1 MGTSTQPI
9 ETVVIV
15 DLGNDIQ
22 LTYSVSGYQYT
33 LNKLQLRVK
42 QTDKWVFITNA
53 DGFNNSPD
61 NQVIKLDYKIVS
73 SPSYSDNDELFAGI
87 IGMIGGVSLG
97 GGASAGGGASVWSTK
112 QGDFSA
118 VITDS
123 TKNITVTG
131 LPWTLEAQN
140 VAIVEKWDSSGDK
153 STLKLSNVVVSGGV
167 ITLGDEDDFA
177 TGDVVAVTLIGP
189 DKAYDEGGDQGMVF
203 VTNQDSEK
211 WTSVEHLV
219 ELSGQGSVDNI
230 YVIPFDGFR
239 KISIHAQLATTNVGD
254 STTLS
259 VWASNNPDAGDSG
272 ITDWVDV
279 SSLFPNISATAN
291 NTTVNHID
299 FVDTAIIPQKLMV
312 RIEMSTGG
320 SNTNTADVYIKKS
333 F

>member
-9 ETVVIV
+9 ETVAIV

-118 VITDS
+118 VVTTS

-140 VAIVEKWDSSGDK
+140 VAIVEKWDLVGDK
-153 STLKLSNVVVSGGV
+153 STLKISNVTVSGGV

-177 TGDVVAVTLIGP
+177 AGDVVAVTLIGP
-189 DKAYDEGGDQGMVF
+189 DKAYDEGGDQGMQF
-203 VTNQDSEK
+203 ITNQDSGK
-211 WTSVEHLV
+211 WTSSEHLV
-219 ELSGQGSVDNI
+219 DLAIDAETNRF
-230 YVIPFDGFR
+230 VIPMEGF
-239 KISIHAQLATTNVGD
+239 KDLSMHWKFTAGGTVVMTLWAT
-254 STTLS
+254 
-259 VWASNNPDAGDSG
+259 NNPAADDTADA
-272 ITDWVDV
+272 DWVDV
-279 SSLFPNISATAN
+279 SADYLTKTLSGTTEQAEVAENIFFQKVMVKIV
-291 NTTVNHID
+291 TTG
-299 FVDTAIIPQKLMV
+299 T
-312 RIEMSTGG
+312 
-320 SNTNTADVYIKKS
+320 TNVADIYIKKKAL
-333 F
+333 